1 MNPFIK
7 ALRRL
12 VPEEIK
18 ALLEKIDSIEDAFD
32 SSYYTVEEYVRN
44 ARLTRLERFLL
55 RGAIRRIER
64 HTAMVN
70 AMNIVIN
77 SRKFDRRDVFTTA
90 GTNTLEGGLYASIS
104 ASQLN
109 TQMQLRIYEEAEK
122 ARQYEKEAQAR
133 QAGLAAQQPERK
145 KVIIRRKP
153 AGA

>member
-18 ALLEKIDSIEDAFD
+18 ALLEKIDSIDDAFD

-90 GTNTLEGGLYASIS
+90 GTTALSGGLYGSIS
-104 ASQLN
+104 ASQLD
-109 TQMQLRIYEEAEK
+109 TQMQLKIYEEAEK
-122 ARQYEKEAQAR
+122 ARQAELGAQKM
-133 QAGLAAQQPERK
+133 ERK
-145 KVIIRRKP
+145 KVVIRRRP